1 MNKKHVFV
9 IIGVILCICI
19 VVTAIHFKI
28 KYDEKENKKQYTI
41 KNNKSALHFISSII
55 PRSQTQSKLYI
66 SLTLKQVLWEVL

>member
-28 KYDEKENKKQYTI
+28 KYDEKENKNRFTTKS
-41 KNNKSALHFISSII
+41 NKSVLHFISSTI
-55 PRSQTQSKLYI
+55 PKNQTQSKLYI
-66 SLTLKQVLWEVL
+66 SQT